1 MTRISSEN
9 LTSAINKAQNMSL
22 TEKESICDE
31 IFREQPNLLASVLVQ
46 QQMGNTLKEVDVLLN
61 ILIVLYLAVKEA
73 GLGIGEISELQQ
85 EDQLAK
91 LTTSVAFSEGMDS
104 HLVNSSIK
112 QYISNHKEQIMLAYV
127 TDTMKE
133 AGFFKN
139 MRECS
144 KYLVLA
150 GVNLANCVSN
160 ATKRA

>member
-1 MTRISSEN
+1 MTQLSSEN

-22 TEKESICDE
+22 TDKELACDD

-46 QQMGNTLKEVDVLLN
+46 QQMGNTLEEVDMLLN
-61 ILIVLYLAVKEA
+61 ILIVLHLAVKEA
-73 GLGIGEISELQQ
+73 GVRIEEISELQQ

-91 LTTSVAFSEGMDS
+91 LTISVAFSEGMDS

-112 QYISNHKEQIMLAYV
+112 QYISNHKEPIMLSYV
-127 TDTMKE
+127 TNTMKE
-133 AGFFKN
+133 AGFFEN
-139 MRECS
+139 MRECT

-160 ATKRA
+160 ATEQA